1 MKAERRHEL
10 KHNELADW
18 ITELLEGMKPHATG
32 VLVGLAVLA
41 LLVLGSVWYFSGET
55 AAASRAWSQYF
66 YAFNEREP
74 QKVLQNLATEQSGSK
89 AAWWALAAVADMNLG
104 EGAGLLYSD
113 RTEAKKRLE
122 VAKDAYLKVE
132 ASGEPMLRTRA
143 RLGLGKVYES
153 LCEPDKARDYYE
165 KVAAS
170 EKDTAIGKAAAADAK
185 RMKEVREVE
194 FLAWFDKQTPKR
206 PPPFPGVG
214 GPTPGLPSDLPE
226 RPDMALPKLGLGDIG
241 SGTPAVP
248 PPTFPQPASS
258 LPATVPADAAAA
270 QEAAK
275 TGESKPPESAPPGA
289 PGGESQ
295 KATTPATGDKKQ
307 PE

>member
-18 ITELLEGMKPHATG
+18 IGEFAEGLKPHATG

-41 LLVLGSVWYFSGET
+41 VIVLGSVWYFSGET

-89 AAWWALAAVADMNLG
+89 AAWWALEAVADMNLG
-104 EGAGLLYSD
+104 EGAAMLYSD

-122 VAKDAYLKVE
+122 AAKEAYLKVE
-132 ASGEPMLRTRA
+132 ASGDPMLKTRA

-153 LCEPDKARDYYE
+153 LCEPEKAREYYE
-165 KVAAS
+165 KVAS
-170 EKDTAIGKAAAADAK
+170 SDKDSAIGKAAAADAK
-185 RMKEVREVE
+185 RMKDAREVE
-194 FLAWFDKQTPKR
+194 FLAWFEKQTPKR
-206 PPPFPGVG
+206 PAPMPGIG
-214 GPTPGLPSDLPE
+214 GMSPALPTNLSD
-226 RPDMALPKLGLGDIG
+226 RPDMSLPKLGLDNIG
-241 SGTPAVP
+241 TGAEFTPPPSFPTPAGTTPGGAAPAATP
-248 PPTFPQPASS
+248 PDASA
-258 LPATVPADAAAA
+258 P
-270 QEAAK
+270 EAAK
-275 TGESKPPESAPPGA
+275 STNSKPADVP
-289 PGGESQ
+289 
-295 KATTPATGDKKQ
+295 ATTPETGEKKQ